1 MTLNNMHG
9 KALGIARVLYQLV
22 KMFYIHAAE
31 PRAVDTPAF
40 ELQVDPPVGN
50 AARSSKRWL
59 FFLPP
64 EYDTSVSVTEYTLQL
79 GGRHEPGQREQRT
92 NRLGVFHAISL
103 FEKTDHFSSPDNEL
117 DILVFTMSYTSLAE
131 SAQTIQ
137 RSPILQNKLREKV
150 YENFDWNIF
159 DVCIFSGG

>member
-1 MTLNNMHG
+1 MTLNYMHG
-9 KALGIARVLYQLV
+9 KALGIARVLCQLV

-50 AARSSKRWL
+50 AARSSNRWL
-59 FFLPP
+59 FFSPP
-64 EYDTSVSVTEYTLQL
+64 EIYDTSVSVTEYTLQL

-103 FEKTDHFSSPDNEL
+103 FEKRITFHRLIMNWISSY
-117 DILVFTMSYTSLAE
+117 S
-131 SAQTIQ
+131 Q
-137 RSPILQNKLREKV
+137 
-150 YENFDWNIF
+150 
-159 DVCIFSGG
+159 